1 MLEIEGIKIA
11 TANSSIK
18 YKNRDDLLLVRLP
31 ENSIAAAVFTQS
43 DIVGDCIITARNNL
57 LENGNIRGLIVNAG
71 NANVFNGDAG
81 KKAVANINSK
91 VADLLNA
98 TKEEI
103 YSFSTGVIGEI
114 LNDKLITDK
123 LPQMVENLS
132 QNENL
137 WNKAAKAILT
147 TDLREKKISKKFQIS
162 GQEIKINAIA
172 KGSGMI
178 APNMATMLSYIFTDI
193 NIDQKILQQIFT
205 EINEI
210 SFNSITVDSDSS
222 TSDAAMIISTKKAN
236 NPKITDI
243 NDPNL
248 EIFKK
253 NLTQIMIYLAK
264 EIVFDGEGAEKLIT
278 INVKNA
284 KSPDSAKKIAFSIAN
299 SPLVKTAIAG
309 EDPNWGRILMA
320 IGKAKEKIDPTK
332 ISIKIGN
339 NKIVTNG
346 AKDDNYNEGKTHN
359 YLKNKEISIEIDL
372 NHGKFSRII
381 WSCDFTETYIKINK
395 DYRS

>member
-11 TANSSIK
+11 TANSAIK
-18 YKNRDDLLLVRLP
+18 YKNRDDLLLVKLP

-57 LENGNIRGLIVNAG
+57 KNGNIRALIVNAG

-81 KKAVANINSK
+81 KKAVANINGIA
-91 VADLLNA
+91 ADLLNVA
-98 TKEEI
+98 KEEI

-114 LNDKLITDK
+114 LNDHLITDK
-123 LPQMVENLS
+123 LPQMVENFD

-137 WNKAAKAILT
+137 WHKAAKAILT
-147 TDLREKKISKKFQIS
+147 TDLREKKISKKFQIN

-222 TSDAAMIISTKKAN
+222 TSDAAMIISTKNAQN
-236 NPKITDI
+236 GKITDI
-243 NDPNL
+243 NDPDLAIFRQNL
-248 EIFKK
+248 SK
-253 NLTQIMIYLAK
+253 IMIYLAK
-264 EIVFDGEGAEKLIT
+264 EIVFDGEGAKKLIA

-284 KSPDSAKKIAFSIAN
+284 KSSDSAKKIAFSIAN

-320 IGKAKEKIDPTK
+320 IGKAEEKIDPTK
-332 ISIKIGN
+332 ISIKIGD

-346 AKDDNYNEGKTHN
+346 IKDINYDEDKTHN

-372 NHGKFSRII
+372 NIGKFNRTV
-381 WSCDFTETYIKINK
+381 WSCDFTEGYIKINK

>member
-248 EIFKK
+248 EIF
-253 NLTQIMIYLAK
+253 
-264 EIVFDGEGAEKLIT
+264 
-278 INVKNA
+278 
-284 KSPDSAKKIAFSIAN
+284 
-299 SPLVKTAIAG
+299 
-309 EDPNWGRILMA
+309 
-320 IGKAKEKIDPTK
+320 
-332 ISIKIGN
+332 
-339 NKIVTNG
+339 
-346 AKDDNYNEGKTHN
+346 
-359 YLKNKEISIEIDL
+359 
-372 NHGKFSRII
+372 
-381 WSCDFTETYIKINK
+381 
-395 DYRS
+395 